1 MELTM
6 EERPPLDRAAARWQA
21 DEANAANEVW
31 ALCGARLLRLAR
43 SLTGSDSQAEDAVQ
57 EAFLRAWR
65 FLGRYQPDR
74 AFEPWIT
81 TILVRECR
89 RIARRTPTHAALPAG
104 LAQPEPSLRLFHAIE
119 ELPRPLRETVALH
132 YLHGYDV
139 RETAATLGIPAGTV
153 KSRLSRA
160 RGLLRQA
167 MKEEEE

>member
-6 EERPPLDRAAARWQA
+6 QERPALDRVAARWQA
-21 DEANAANEVW
+21 GEAEAAEEVW
-31 ALCGARLLRLAR
+31 TLCGARLLRLAR
-43 SLTGSDSQAEDAVQ
+43 ALTGSVNQAEDATQ

-89 RIARRTPTHAALPAG
+89 RITRRTPTHAALPAD
-104 LAQPEPSLRLFHAIE
+104 LAQPEPSMRLYHAIE
-119 ELPRPLRETVALH
+119 ELPRPLRETIALH

-139 RETAATLGIPAGTV
+139 QETAGTLGIPAGTV

-160 RGLLRQA
+160 RTLLRQA
-167 MKEEEE
+167 LKEDGT